1 MNSSSDY
8 LPQYTLAQLSEQV
21 CMKLPYFKNKFKTEN
36 IWDGIIQQC
45 QLIEKDPRNVNIV
58 TAEASNHSEMYVKEA
73 SVRESHLILTRVYIL
88 LYYRHRDDS
97 YFQNGVFPELV
108 ARMGF
113 YSKRD
118 YLKGIIRDGID
129 KIIEFDK
136 QVEQAMK
143 EKKKEVKPVFAYV
156 NHSRTEMDNLF
167 NEYSDERLFCS
178 MSGIINELSERYGTH
193 LDEANVWY
201 NAKQVVRALGQL
213 KRPDLF
219 IDRAATSLVMG
230 QMYKGYEGS
239 QIILLC
245 VYAMVRSAKD
255 NVHFAKF
262 IKAMEE
268 YANEETFKH
277 VVFKKHIGQ
286 IKKWIDENQPFD
298 GYDYIG
304 GTLTAGETFT
314 RADVERLLTEYKE
327 REKKGEETQEEKLRQ
342 LQECEQKLSNA
353 NTKNQELEKK
363 VEELQKQASTSRDL
377 TTVEEM
383 TIELFT
389 YLFYSERKAISEGRS
404 KAEEKA
410 KAEDT
415 ARAFYKDIYGKD
427 DPAIADV
434 VVAYEDKF
442 GSKVLNIDIYRPL
455 HAAKI
460 YQAGPT
466 NFNTALNNRG
476 FRSPKK

>member
-1 MNSSSDY
+1 MNNSSDY

-21 CMKLPYFKNKFKTEN
+21 CMKLSYFKNKFKTEN

-97 YFQNGVFPELV
+97 YFLFHELV

-136 QVEQAMK
+136 QIEANK
-143 EKKKEVKPVFAYV
+143 EKARKNPKPLFAYV
-156 NHSRTEMDNLF
+156 PHSGNESDYLYIEYNEEELF
-167 NEYSDERLFCS
+167 RY
-178 MSGIINELSERYGTH
+178 MSPVIKELSNRYDIH
-193 LDEANVWY
+193 LDEADVWY
-201 NAKQVVRALGQL
+201 NAKEVVHSLRDI
-213 KRPDLF
+213 KRPELM
-219 IDRAATSLVMG
+219 IERAA
-230 QMYKGYEGS
+230 
-239 QIILLC
+239 
-245 VYAMVRSAKD
+245 SAL
-255 NVHFAKF
+255 
-262 IKAMEE
+262 I
-268 YANEETFKH
+268 
-277 VVFKKHIGQ
+277 IGQ
-286 IKKWIDENQPFD
+286 IHNEHRGSQMILLSAYMMVRATSEHSHFDDFIKKMESYAQDDSPKWVVLQNIRPIKKWLDENLPLKED
-298 GYDYIG
+298 YDYIG
-304 GTLTAGETFT
+304 DAPSKEVFT
-314 RADVERLLTEYKE
+314 RSDVERLLTEYRE
-327 REKKGEETQEEKLRQ
+327 REKKAEETQEEKLRQ
-342 LQECEQKLSNA
+342 LQEREQKLSNA

>member
-1 MNSSSDY
+1 MNNSSDY

-286 IKKWIDENQPFD
+286 IKKWIDEDQPFD

-304 GTLTAGETFT
+304 GTLTAVETFT
-314 RADVERLLTEYKE
+314 RADVERLTSTYQAKAEKAEKRWQDERKE
-327 REKKGEETQEEKLRQ
+327 KENALAQLNQKDNEIKELNQMVSAGQSETTVD
-342 LQECEQKLSNA
+342 A
-353 NTKNQELEKK
+353 
-363 VEELQKQASTSRDL
+363 L
-377 TTVEEM
+377 TTVENM
-383 TIELFT
+383 TIELFSH
-389 YLFYSERKAISEGRS
+389 LFKENKVE
-404 KAEEKA
+404 
-410 KAEDT
+410 T
-415 ARAFYKDIYGKD
+415 ARAFYNDVVGKEE
-427 DPAIADV
+427 PVIADV
-434 VVAYEDKF
+434 VVSYEEKF
-442 GSKVLNIDIYRPL
+442 IKNIKNVHIWRIL
-455 HAAKI
+455 HAARI
-460 YQAGPT
+460 YQRESG
-466 NFNTALNNRG
+466 NFDAALRQRK
-476 FRSPKK
+476 FREVKPLM